1 MCREQKGGDRQKL
14 HHLIRVHSMD
24 AGKVRCHTP
33 PTLDRICVCPSQRLS
48 HASVVVVLCY
58 GWSQVVKAEGKPND
72 LLDRIRNDP
81 DFAAV
86 RNRLSN
92 DSLLRECQS
101 TESAEATQ
109 HHRPHHRPTD

>member
-33 PTLDRICVCPSQRLS
+33 TITLDRICVCPSQRLS
-48 HASVVVVLCY
+48 HAVVLWY

-86 RNRLSN
+86 RSSRLSN
-92 DSLLRECQS
+92 DSLMMEWQSVNGECGGHSPPQAASS
-101 TESAEATQ
+101 T
-109 HHRPHHRPTD
+109 D